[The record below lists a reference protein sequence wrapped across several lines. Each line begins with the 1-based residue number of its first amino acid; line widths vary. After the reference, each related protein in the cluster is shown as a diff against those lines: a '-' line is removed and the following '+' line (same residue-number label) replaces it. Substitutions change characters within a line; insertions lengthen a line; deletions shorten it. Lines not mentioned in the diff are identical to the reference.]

1 MGFTRYGLSGRD
13 PALTRAAFARY
24 ENVTGAVVRIP
35 LNRIDDVPRESRFS
49 ETPEIDAAAVSAVRF
64 PLPVHVNVTYYRS
77 GREVFFH
84 GGLKGEVEG
93 DCSRCLE
100 SFPFVIEK
108 TFDFVLTPDPLPT
121 NKNMELTADEMG
133 LSFYS
138 GEDIDLSPYV
148 REQTLLAPAPAAAV
162 QRELPWPVS
171 RLRCRIEPD
180 CLRVHVAGG
189 PPHGRIP

>member
-1 MGFTRYGLSGRD
+1 M
-13 PALTRAAFARY
+13 
-24 ENVTGAVVRIP
+24 TGAALRIP
-35 LNRIDDVPRESRFS
+35 LNRIDTVPRESRFS
-49 ETPEIDAAAVSAVRF
+49 EKPDVGREGLSVAVRF
-64 PLPVHVNVTYYRS
+64 PSPVHVQVTCYRS
-77 GREVFFH
+77 GREIFFH

-108 TFDFVLTPDPLPT
+108 SFDFVLTPDPLPT

-148 REQTLLAPAPAAAV
+148 REQTLLALPLRPLCSESCRGLCPGCGAELNRIGCGCTSPGDPRMAV
-162 QRELPWPVS
+162 FRNL
-171 RLRCRIEPD
+171 RLDR
-180 CLRVHVAGG
+180 
-189 PPHGRIP
+189 

>member
-1 MGFTRYGLSGRD
+1 M
-13 PALTRAAFARY
+13 
-24 ENVTGAVVRIP
+24 RIP
-35 LNRIDDVPRESRFS
+35 LTRIDTVPRESRFS
-49 ETPEIDAAAVSAVRF
+49 ETPDVSHQGVSAFRF
-64 PLPVHVNVTYYRS
+64 PSPIHVNVTYYRS

-84 GGLKGEVEG
+84 GGLKGSVEG

-121 NKNMELTADEMG
+121 NKNKELTADEMG

-148 REQTLLAPAPAAAV
+148 REQTLLALPLRPLCSESCRGLCPGCGAELNRTGCECAPPGDPRMAV
-162 QRELPWPVS
+162 FRN
-171 RLRCRIEPD
+171 
-180 CLRVHVAGG
+180 LRVD
-189 PPHGRIP
+189 R